1 MKYFL
6 YNKALDFKKG
16 CLENCIYQDGFLQVE
31 DKSRESGGIFI
42 SRLMDSREK
51 ETVWGRLKASIR
63 TSGEGSVRLLLYSG
77 EADVLFLDG
86 GAVRL
91 QEYLTDPSVSAEEK
105 EKRLAPFLKREVL
118 SPEDILLSSMKGR
131 YLWFILK
138 LYAQNGGNPGVKTL
152 QIIFPAQSWSQY
164 LPSVYQSQGTDS
176 FLERYLA
183 VFQSMY
189 EELEQEI
196 NRSDEWLNPRLTRED
211 VARWLSGWLGVEH
224 IESWS
229 GDRLRRFVEQ
239 ASGLG
244 AIRGTRNGILKL
256 VRLYTGFPAYLTE
269 YQSLLPLMAD
279 TEKRN
284 IWERLFGTD
293 RKACFLMVFKESVT
307 EPGSL
312 RALHSLLEDVRPAQT
327 PIRLI
332 VLESRL
338 MLGGHTYL
346 GVNSKLEHLRPA
358 YLDGAAHLS
367 FAALKQYRQDTEE
380 RK

>member
-1 MKYFL
+1 
-6 YNKALDFKKG
+6 
-16 CLENCIYQDGFLQVE
+16 
-31 DKSRESGGIFI
+31 
-42 SRLMDSREK
+42 
-51 ETVWGRLKASIR
+51 
-63 TSGEGSVRLLLYSG
+63 
-77 EADVLFLDG
+77 
-86 GAVRL
+86 
-91 QEYLTDPSVSAEEK
+91 
-105 EKRLAPFLKREVL
+105 
-118 SPEDILLSSMKGR
+118 
-131 YLWFILK
+131 
-138 LYAQNGGNPGVKTL
+138 
-152 QIIFPAQSWSQY
+152 
-164 LPSVYQSQGTDS
+164 
-176 FLERYLA
+176 
-183 VFQSMY
+183 MY

-367 FAALKQYRQDTEE
+367 VAARKQYRQDTEE
-380 RK
+380 RKGKI